1 MTLLTIKLKN
11 MRYFINSFKFLL
23 FALIIFSCEERVE
36 LDYVEFTPG
45 SLADNDGK
53 IIYSDV
59 DVYPVLDVISTDTPS
74 VDNSIKTGLVFNI
87 DTVKA
92 PAESTFDYS
101 KFTIDKPSGVIS
113 YDNSMG
119 GLTEGNYSIS
129 LSVDNAGG
137 VARYDDVVTISVL
150 SVPIQINIDSESVDV
165 GSLQIGEIATASVT
179 DLSGQGVVSM
189 VTYQLVDASD
199 IYSINE
205 TTGVISKDKAANSG
219 SVKLSVQVGSNLGA
233 VVASDLLTVNV
244 GPSPT
249 ISLLQLDG
257 STPLTRV
264 TLSPYTAYT
273 SYPPVLSDMTAASW
287 DIILPPTLDNFK
299 NFFSMGAAGEITVA
313 ADANL
318 PEGDYKIGVTPKNA
332 GGISLDFPEVLTIKV
347 ENRSAVVF
355 EDLINNHPGEDD
367 SAAPSAVNGWSSHL
381 ISGTKDDGSSWKK
394 MKAVAGKW
402 GSMRRWMG
410 GSYVG
415 DSDECV
421 IREIDLSS
429 IDKTKPTTVVFGEVI
444 GYGPAYM
451 NKYDRAFYYGEDITN
466 VSSGSWNDAEWVPF
480 NGLGLEGADWL
491 GANWNAGNGPPQDYT
506 KTINLNSI
514 SGDKVYLNWRM
525 RRKDSQTGKQN
536 GQWVIN
542 DIRIEQPDVYA
553 AEEE

>member
-1 MTLLTIKLKN
+1 
-11 MRYFINSFKFLL
+11 MRYIINTFKFLL
-23 FALIIFSCEERVE
+23 FFIIILSCEERVE
-36 LDYVEFTPG
+36 LDYVEYSPG

-53 IIYSDV
+53 ITYADV
-59 DVYPVLDVISTDTPS
+59 DVYPLLDIISTDTPS
-74 VDNSIKTGLVFNI
+74 VDNSIKTGVVFSI
-87 DTVKA
+87 DTIKA
-92 PAESTFDYS
+92 PAESTFDHS
-101 KFTIDKPSGVIS
+101 KFSIDKPSGVIS

-119 GLTEGNYSIS
+119 GLSEGNYMIS
-129 LSVDNAGG
+129 VSVNNAGG
-137 VARYDDVVTISVL
+137 IAKYDDAVAMTVL
-150 SVPIQINIDSESVDV
+150 SVPIQVNIDNQSIDV
-165 GSLQIGEIATASVT
+165 GSLEIGEIATASIT
-179 DLSGQGVVSM
+179 DLSGQGVVNS
-189 VTYQLVDASD
+189 VTYQLIDAPD
-199 IYSINE
+199 IYTINE
-205 TTGVISKDKAANSG
+205 TTGVISKVKAANSG

-273 SYPPVLSDMTAASW
+273 SYPPVLSDMTAVTW
-287 DIILPPTLDNFK
+287 NIILPPSLDNFK
-299 NFFSMGAAGEITVA
+299 NFFSMGASGEIIIA

-318 PEGDYKIGVTPKNA
+318 PEGDYKIGITPQNA

-355 EDLINNHPGEDD
+355 EDLINGDGD
-367 SAAPSAVNGWSSHL
+367 SAPPASVDGWSTHL
-381 ISGTKDDGSSWKK
+381 ISGTADGSSWKK

-410 GSYVG
+410 GTYVG

-429 IDKTKPTTVVFGEVI
+429 IDKTKPTTIVFGEVI

-451 NKYDRAFYYGEDITN
+451 NKYDRAFYYGEDTTN
-466 VSSGSWNDAEWVPF
+466 VSAGTWNDTEWVPF
-480 NGLGLEGADWL
+480 AGLGLEGADWL
-491 GANWNAGNGPPQDYT
+491 GANWSSGNGPPQDYT
-506 KTINLNSI
+506 RSINLNTI
-514 SGDKVYLNWRM
+514 SGNKIYINWRM

-542 DIRIEQPDVYA
+542 DVRLEQPDVYT

>member
-74 VDNSIKTGLVFNI
+74 VDNSINTGLVFNI

-287 DIILPPTLDNFK
+287 DIILPSTLDNFK
-299 NFFSMGAAGEITVA
+299 NFFSMGAAGEITIA

>member
-1 MTLLTIKLKN
+1 
-11 MRYFINSFKFLL
+11 MRYFINNFKFLL

-74 VDNSIKTGLVFNI
+74 VDNSINTGLVFNI

-101 KFTIDKPSGVIS
+101 KFSIDKPSGVIS

-119 GLTEGNYSIS
+119 GLTEGNYSIT

-205 TTGVISKDKAANSG
+205 TTGIISKDKAANSG

-299 NFFSMGAAGEITVA
+299 NFFSMGAAGEITIA
-313 ADANL
+313 SDANL

-355 EDLINNHPGEDD
+355 EDLINDHPGEDD
-367 SAAPSAVNGWSSHL
+367 SAPPSAVNGWSSHV

-429 IDKTKPTTVVFGEVI
+429 IDKTKPTTIVFGEVI

-466 VSSGSWNDAEWVPF
+466 VSSGTWNDAEWVPL

-506 KTINLNSI
+506 KSINLNSI

>member
-1 MTLLTIKLKN
+1 

-74 VDNSIKTGLVFNI
+74 VDNSINTGLVFNI

-101 KFTIDKPSGVIS
+101 KFSIDKPSGVIS

-119 GLTEGNYSIS
+119 GLTEGNYSIT

-299 NFFSMGAAGEITVA
+299 NFFSMGAAGEITIA
-313 ADANL
+313 SDANL

-355 EDLINNHPGEDD
+355 EDLINDHPGEDD
-367 SAAPSAVNGWSSHL
+367 SAPPSAVNGWSSHV

-429 IDKTKPTTVVFGEVI
+429 IDKTKPTTIVFGEVI

-466 VSSGSWNDAEWVPF
+466 VSSGTWNDAEWVPL

-506 KTINLNSI
+506 KSINLNSI

>member
-299 NFFSMGAAGEITVA
+299 NFFNMGAAGEITIA

>member
-1 MTLLTIKLKN
+1 
-11 MRYFINSFKFLL
+11 MRYFINNFNFLL

-74 VDNSIKTGLVFNI
+74 VDNSINTGLVFNI

-101 KFTIDKPSGVIS
+101 KFSIDKPSGVIS

-119 GLTEGNYSIS
+119 GLTEGNYSIT

-299 NFFSMGAAGEITVA
+299 NFFSMGAAGEIIIA

-355 EDLINNHPGEDD
+355 EDLINDHPGEDD
-367 SAAPSAVNGWSSHL
+367 SAPPSAVNGWSSHV

-429 IDKTKPTTVVFGEVI
+429 IDKTKPTTIVFGEVI

-466 VSSGSWNDAEWVPF
+466 VSSGTWNDAEWVPL

-506 KTINLNSI
+506 KSINLNSI

>member
-11 MRYFINSFKFLL
+11 MRYLLNSFKFLL

-74 VDNSIKTGLVFNI
+74 VDNSINTGLVFNI

-299 NFFSMGAAGEITVA
+299 NFFSMGAAGEITIA

>member
-1 MTLLTIKLKN
+1 
-11 MRYFINSFKFLL
+11 MRYFINNFNFLL

-59 DVYPVLDVISTDTPS
+59 NVYPVLNVISTDTPS
-74 VDNSIKTGLVFNI
+74 VDNSINTGLVFNI

-101 KFTIDKPSGVIS
+101 KFSIDKPSGIIS

-119 GLTEGNYSIS
+119 GLTEGNYSIT

-299 NFFSMGAAGEITVA
+299 NFFSMGAAGEITIA
-313 ADANL
+313 SDANL

-355 EDLINNHPGEDD
+355 EDLINDHPGEDD
-367 SAAPSAVNGWSSHL
+367 SAPPSAVNGWSSHV

-429 IDKTKPTTVVFGEVI
+429 IDKTKPTTIVFGEVI

-466 VSSGSWNDAEWVPF
+466 VSSGTWNDAEWVPL

-506 KTINLNSI
+506 KSINLNSI

>member
-1 MTLLTIKLKN
+1 
-11 MRYFINSFKFLL
+11 MRYIINTFKFLL
-23 FALIIFSCEERVE
+23 FFIIILSCEERVE
-36 LDYVEFTPG
+36 LDYVEYSPG

-53 IIYSDV
+53 ITYADV
-59 DVYPVLDVISTDTPS
+59 DVYPLLDIISTDTPS
-74 VDNSIKTGLVFNI
+74 VDNSIKTGVVFSI

-92 PAESTFDYS
+92 PAESTFDHS
-101 KFTIDKPSGVIS
+101 KFSIDKPSGVIS

-119 GLTEGNYSIS
+119 GLSEGNYMIS
-129 LSVDNAGG
+129 VSVNNAGG
-137 VARYDDVVTISVL
+137 VAKYDDAVSMTVL
-150 SVPIQINIDSESVDV
+150 SVPIQVNIDNQSVDV
-165 GSLQIGEIATASVT
+165 GSLEIGEIATASIT
-179 DLSGQGVVSM
+179 DLSGQGVVNS
-189 VTYQLVDASD
+189 VTYQLIDAPD
-199 IYSINE
+199 TYTINE
-205 TTGVISKDKAANSG
+205 TTGVISKVKAANSG

-249 ISLLQLDG
+249 ITLFQLDG
-257 STPLTRV
+257 TTLLTRV

-273 SYPPVLSDMTAASW
+273 SYPPLLSDMNAASW
-287 DIILPPTLDNFK
+287 GIILPPSLENFK
-299 NFFSMGAAGEITVA
+299 NFFSMGAAGEITLA

-318 PEGDYKIGVTPKNA
+318 PEGDYKIGLTPQNA

-355 EDLINNHPGEDD
+355 EDLINGDGD
-367 SAAPSAVNGWSSHL
+367 SAPPASVDGWSTHL
-381 ISGTKDDGSSWKK
+381 ISGTADGSSWKK

-410 GSYVG
+410 GTYVG

-429 IDKTKPTTVVFGEVI
+429 IDKTKPTTIVFGEVI

-451 NKYDRAFYYGEDITN
+451 NKYDRAFYYGEDTTN
-466 VSSGSWNDAEWVPF
+466 VSAGTWNDTEWVPF
-480 NGLGLEGADWL
+480 AGLGLEGADWL
-491 GANWNAGNGPPQDYT
+491 GANWSSGNGPPQDYT
-506 KTINLNSI
+506 RSINLNTI
-514 SGDKVYLNWRM
+514 SGNKIYINWRM

-542 DIRIEQPDVYA
+542 DVRLEQPDVYT

>member
-1 MTLLTIKLKN
+1 
-11 MRYFINSFKFLL
+11 MRYIINTYKFLL
-23 FALIIFSCEERVE
+23 FSIIIFSCEERVE
-36 LDYVEFTPG
+36 LDYVEYSPG

-53 IIYSDV
+53 ITYADV
-59 DVYPVLDVISTDTPS
+59 DVYPLLDIISTDTPS
-74 VDNSIKTGLVFNI
+74 VDNSIKTGVVFSI
-87 DTVKA
+87 DTIKA
-92 PAESTFDYS
+92 PAESTFDHS
-101 KFTIDKPSGVIS
+101 KFSIDKPSGVIS

-119 GLTEGNYSIS
+119 GLSEGNYMIS
-129 LSVDNAGG
+129 VSVNNAGG
-137 VARYDDVVTISVL
+137 IAKYDDAVAMTVL
-150 SVPIQINIDSESVDV
+150 SVPIQVNIDNQSIDV
-165 GSLQIGEIATASVT
+165 GSLEIGEIATASIT
-179 DLSGQGVVSM
+179 DLSGQGVVNS
-189 VTYQLVDASD
+189 VTYQLIDAPD
-199 IYSINE
+199 IYTINE
-205 TTGVISKDKAANSG
+205 TTGVISKVKAANSG

-273 SYPPVLSDMTAASW
+273 SYPPVLSDMTAVTW
-287 DIILPPTLDNFK
+287 NIILPPSLDNFK
-299 NFFSMGAAGEITVA
+299 NFFSMGASGEITLA

-318 PEGDYKIGVTPKNA
+318 PEGDYKIGITPQNA

-355 EDLINNHPGEDD
+355 EDLINGDGD
-367 SAAPSAVNGWSSHL
+367 SAPPASVDGWSTHL
-381 ISGTKDDGSSWKK
+381 ISGTADGSSWKK

-410 GSYVG
+410 GTYVG

-429 IDKTKPTTVVFGEVI
+429 IDKTKPTTIVFGEVI

-451 NKYDRAFYYGEDITN
+451 NKYDRAFYYGEDTTN
-466 VSSGSWNDAEWVPF
+466 VSAGTWNDTEWVPF
-480 NGLGLEGADWL
+480 AGLGLEGADWL
-491 GANWNAGNGPPQDYT
+491 GANWSSGNGPPQDYT
-506 KTINLNSI
+506 RSINLNTI
-514 SGDKVYLNWRM
+514 SGNKIYINWRM

-542 DIRIEQPDVYA
+542 DVRLEQPDVYT

>member
-1 MTLLTIKLKN
+1 
-11 MRYFINSFKFLL
+11 MRYIINTYKFLL
-23 FALIIFSCEERVE
+23 FSIIIFSCEERVE
-36 LDYVEFTPG
+36 LDYVEYSPG

-53 IIYSDV
+53 ITYADV
-59 DVYPVLDVISTDTPS
+59 DVYPLLDIISTDTPS
-74 VDNSIKTGLVFNI
+74 VDNSIKTGVVFSI
-87 DTVKA
+87 DTIKA
-92 PAESTFDYS
+92 PAESTFDHS
-101 KFTIDKPSGVIS
+101 KFSIDKPSGVIS

-119 GLTEGNYSIS
+119 GLSEGNYMIS
-129 LSVDNAGG
+129 VSVNNAGG
-137 VARYDDVVTISVL
+137 IAKYDDAVAMTVL
-150 SVPIQINIDSESVDV
+150 SVPIQVNIDNQSIDV
-165 GSLQIGEIATASVT
+165 GSLEIGEIATASIT
-179 DLSGQGVVSM
+179 DLSGQGVVNS
-189 VTYQLVDASD
+189 VTYQLIDAPD
-199 IYSINE
+199 IYTINE
-205 TTGVISKDKAANSG
+205 TTGVISKVKAANSG

-273 SYPPVLSDMTAASW
+273 SYPPVLSDMTAVTW
-287 DIILPPTLDNFK
+287 NIILPPSLDNFK
-299 NFFSMGAAGEITVA
+299 NFFSMGASGEIIIA

-318 PEGDYKIGVTPKNA
+318 PEGDYKIGVTPQNA

-355 EDLINNHPGEDD
+355 EDLINGDGD
-367 SAAPSAVNGWSSHL
+367 SAPPAKSVDGWSTHL
-381 ISGTKDDGSSWKK
+381 ISGTADGSSWKK

-410 GSYVG
+410 GTYVG

-429 IDKTKPTTVVFGEVI
+429 IDKTKPTTIVFGEVI

-451 NKYDRAFYYGEDITN
+451 NKYDRAFYYGEDTTN
-466 VSSGSWNDAEWVPF
+466 VSAGTWNDTEWVPF
-480 NGLGLEGADWL
+480 AGLGLEGADWL
-491 GANWNAGNGPPQDYT
+491 GANWSSGNGPPQDYT
-506 KTINLNSI
+506 RSINLNTI
-514 SGDKVYLNWRM
+514 SGNKIYINWRM

-542 DIRIEQPDVYA
+542 DVRLEQPDVYT

>member
-1 MTLLTIKLKN
+1 

-36 LDYVEFTPG
+36 LDYVEFSPG

-74 VDNSIKTGLVFNI
+74 VDNSINTGLVFNI

-101 KFTIDKPSGVIS
+101 KFSIDKPSGVIS

-119 GLTEGNYSIS
+119 GLTEGNYSIT

-299 NFFSMGAAGEITVA
+299 NFFSMGAAGEITIA
-313 ADANL
+313 SDANL

-355 EDLINNHPGEDD
+355 EDLINDHPGEDD
-367 SAAPSAVNGWSSHL
+367 SAPPSAVNGWSSHV

-429 IDKTKPTTVVFGEVI
+429 IDKTKPTTIVFGEVI

-466 VSSGSWNDAEWVPF
+466 VSSGTWNDAEWVPL

-506 KTINLNSI
+506 KSINLNSI

>member
-1 MTLLTIKLKN
+1 

-74 VDNSIKTGLVFNI
+74 VDNSINTGLVFNI

-101 KFTIDKPSGVIS
+101 KFSIDKPSGVIS

-119 GLTEGNYSIS
+119 GLTEGKYSIT

-205 TTGVISKDKAANSG
+205 TTGIISKDKAANSG

-299 NFFSMGAAGEITVA
+299 NFFSMGAAGEITIA
-313 ADANL
+313 SDANL

-355 EDLINNHPGEDD
+355 EDLINDHPGEDD
-367 SAAPSAVNGWSSHL
+367 SAPPSAVNGWSSHV

-429 IDKTKPTTVVFGEVI
+429 IDKTKPTTIVFGEVI

-466 VSSGSWNDAEWVPF
+466 VSSGTWNDAEWVPL

-506 KTINLNSI
+506 KSINLNSI

>member
-1 MTLLTIKLKN
+1 
-11 MRYFINSFKFLL
+11 MRYIINTYKFLL
-23 FALIIFSCEERVE
+23 FSIIIFSCEERVE
-36 LDYVEFTPG
+36 LDYVEYSPG

-53 IIYSDV
+53 ITYADV
-59 DVYPVLDVISTDTPS
+59 DVYPLLDIISTDTPS
-74 VDNSIKTGLVFNI
+74 VDNSIKTGVVFSI
-87 DTVKA
+87 DTIKA
-92 PAESTFDYS
+92 PAESTFDHS
-101 KFTIDKPSGVIS
+101 KFSIDKPSGVIS

-119 GLTEGNYSIS
+119 GLSEGNYMIS
-129 LSVDNAGG
+129 VSVNNAGG
-137 VARYDDVVTISVL
+137 IAKYDDAVAMTVL
-150 SVPIQINIDSESVDV
+150 SVPIQVNIDNQSIDV
-165 GSLQIGEIATASVT
+165 GSLEIGEIATASIT
-179 DLSGQGVVSM
+179 DLSGQGVVNS
-189 VTYQLVDASD
+189 VTYQLIDAPD
-199 IYSINE
+199 IYTINE
-205 TTGVISKDKAANSG
+205 TTGVISKVKAANSG

-273 SYPPVLSDMTAASW
+273 SYPPVLSDMTAVTW
-287 DIILPPTLDNFK
+287 NIILPPSLDNFK
-299 NFFSMGAAGEITVA
+299 NFFSMGASGEITLA

-318 PEGDYKIGVTPKNA
+318 PEGDYKIGITPQNA

-355 EDLINNHPGEDD
+355 EDLINGDGD
-367 SAAPSAVNGWSSHL
+367 SAPPASVDGWSTHL
-381 ISGTKDDGSSWKK
+381 ISGTADGSSWKK

-410 GSYVG
+410 GTYVG

-429 IDKTKPTTVVFGEVI
+429 IDKTKPTTIVFGEVI

-451 NKYDRAFYYGEDITN
+451 NKYDRAFYYGEDTTN
-466 VSSGSWNDAEWVPF
+466 VSAGTWNDTEWVPF
-480 NGLGLEGADWL
+480 AGLGLEGADWL
-491 GANWNAGNGPPQDYT
+491 GANWSSGNGPPQDYT
-506 KTINLNSI
+506 RSINLNTI
-514 SGDKVYLNWRM
+514 SGNKIYINWRM

-536 GQWVIN
+536 GQWLIN
-542 DIRIEQPDVYA
+542 DVRLEQPDVYT

>member
-1 MTLLTIKLKN
+1 

-74 VDNSIKTGLVFNI
+74 VDNSINTGLVFNI

-101 KFTIDKPSGVIS
+101 KFSIDKPSGVIS

-119 GLTEGNYSIS
+119 GLTEGNYSIT

-299 NFFSMGAAGEITVA
+299 NFFSMGAAGEITIA
-313 ADANL
+313 SDANL

-355 EDLINNHPGEDD
+355 EDLINDHPGEDD
-367 SAAPSAVNGWSSHL
+367 SAPPSAVNGWSSHV

-429 IDKTKPTTVVFGEVI
+429 IDKTKPTTIVFGEVI

-466 VSSGSWNDAEWVPF
+466 VSSGTWNDAEWVPL

-491 GANWNAGNGPPQDYT
+491 GANWNSGNGPPQDYT
-506 KTINLNSI
+506 KSINLNSI

>member
-74 VDNSIKTGLVFNI
+74 VDNSINTGLVFNI

-299 NFFSMGAAGEITVA
+299 NFFSMGAAGEITIA

-466 VSSGSWNDAEWVPF
+466 VSSGLWNDAEWVPF

>member
-1 MTLLTIKLKN
+1 

-59 DVYPVLDVISTDTPS
+59 NVYPVLDVISTDTPS
-74 VDNSIKTGLVFNI
+74 VDNSINTGLVFNI

-101 KFTIDKPSGVIS
+101 KFSIDKPSGVIS

-119 GLTEGNYSIS
+119 GLTEGNYSIT

-205 TTGVISKDKAANSG
+205 TTGIISKDKAANSG

-299 NFFSMGAAGEITVA
+299 NFFSMGAAGEITIA
-313 ADANL
+313 SDANL

-355 EDLINNHPGEDD
+355 EDLINDHPGEDD
-367 SAAPSAVNGWSSHL
+367 SAPPSAVNGWSSHV

-429 IDKTKPTTVVFGEVI
+429 IDKTKPTTIVFGEVI

-466 VSSGSWNDAEWVPF
+466 VSSGTWNDAEWVPL

-506 KTINLNSI
+506 KSINLNSI

>member
-1 MTLLTIKLKN
+1 

-74 VDNSIKTGLVFNI
+74 VDNSINTGLVFNI

-101 KFTIDKPSGVIS
+101 KFSIDKPSGVIS

-165 GSLQIGEIATASVT
+165 GSLEIGEIATASVT

-299 NFFSMGAAGEITVA
+299 NFFSMGAAGEITIA

-355 EDLINNHPGEDD
+355 EDLINDHPGEDD

-429 IDKTKPTTVVFGEVI
+429 IDKTKPTTIVFGEVI

-466 VSSGSWNDAEWVPF
+466 VSSGTWNDAEWVPLS
-480 NGLGLEGADWL
+480 GLGLEGADWL
-491 GANWNAGNGPPQDYT
+491 GANWNSGNGPPQDYT
-506 KTINLNSI
+506 KSINLNSI

>member
-1 MTLLTIKLKN
+1 
-11 MRYFINSFKFLL
+11 MRYFINNFNFLL

-59 DVYPVLDVISTDTPS
+59 NVYPVLDVISTDTPS
-74 VDNSIKTGLVFNI
+74 VDNSINTGLVFNI

-101 KFTIDKPSGVIS
+101 KFSIDKPSGIIS

-119 GLTEGNYSIS
+119 GLTEGNYSIT

-299 NFFSMGAAGEITVA
+299 NFFSMGAAGEITIA
-313 ADANL
+313 SDANL

-355 EDLINNHPGEDD
+355 EDLINDHPGEDD
-367 SAAPSAVNGWSSHL
+367 SAPPSAVNGWSSHV

-429 IDKTKPTTVVFGEVI
+429 IDKTKPTTIVFGEVI

-466 VSSGSWNDAEWVPF
+466 VSSGTWNDAEWVPL

-506 KTINLNSI
+506 KSINLNSI

>member
-1 MTLLTIKLKN
+1 

-74 VDNSIKTGLVFNI
+74 VDNSINTGLVFNI

-299 NFFSMGAAGEITVA
+299 NFFSMGAAGEITIA

>member
-1 MTLLTIKLKN
+1 
-11 MRYFINSFKFLL
+11 MRYFINNFKFLL
-23 FALIIFSCEERVE
+23 IALIIFSCEERVE

-59 DVYPVLDVISTDTPS
+59 NVYPVLDVISTDTPS
-74 VDNSIKTGLVFNI
+74 VDNSINTGLVFNI

-101 KFTIDKPSGVIS
+101 KFSIDKPSGIIS

-119 GLTEGNYSIS
+119 GLTEGNYSIT

-189 VTYQLVDASD
+189 VTYQLVDAPD

-299 NFFSMGAAGEITVA
+299 NFFSMGAAGEITIA
-313 ADANL
+313 SDANL

-355 EDLINNHPGEDD
+355 EDLINDHPGEDD
-367 SAAPSAVNGWSSHL
+367 SAPPSAVNGWSSHV

-429 IDKTKPTTVVFGEVI
+429 IDKTKPTTIVFGEVI

-466 VSSGSWNDAEWVPF
+466 VSSGTWNDAEWVPL

-506 KTINLNSI
+506 KSINLNSI

>member
-74 VDNSIKTGLVFNI
+74 VDNSINTGLVFNI

-299 NFFSMGAAGEITVA
+299 NFFSMGAAGEITIA

-332 GGISLDFPEVLTIKV
+332 GGISLDFPEVLTIKI

-355 EDLINNHPGEDD
+355 EDLINDHPGEDD

>member
-1 MTLLTIKLKN
+1 
-11 MRYFINSFKFLL
+11 MRYFINNFNFLL

-74 VDNSIKTGLVFNI
+74 VDNSINTGLVFNI

-101 KFTIDKPSGVIS
+101 KFSIDKPSGVIS

-205 TTGVISKDKAANSG
+205 TTGIISKDKAANSG

-299 NFFSMGAAGEITVA
+299 NFFSMGAAGEITIA
-313 ADANL
+313 SDANL

-355 EDLINNHPGEDD
+355 EDLINDHPGEDD
-367 SAAPSAVNGWSSHL
+367 SAPPSAVNGWSSHV

-429 IDKTKPTTVVFGEVI
+429 IDKTKPTTIVFGEVI

-466 VSSGSWNDAEWVPF
+466 VSSGTWNDAEWVPL

-506 KTINLNSI
+506 KSINLNSI

>member
-1 MTLLTIKLKN
+1 
-11 MRYFINSFKFLL
+11 MRYFINNFNFLL

-59 DVYPVLDVISTDTPS
+59 NVYPVLDVISTDTPS
-74 VDNSIKTGLVFNI
+74 VDNSINTGLVFNI

-101 KFTIDKPSGVIS
+101 KFSIDKPSGVIS

-119 GLTEGNYSIS
+119 GLTEGNYSIT

-299 NFFSMGAAGEITVA
+299 NFFSMGAAGEITIA
-313 ADANL
+313 SDANL

-355 EDLINNHPGEDD
+355 EDLINDHPGEDD
-367 SAAPSAVNGWSSHL
+367 SAPPSAVNGWSSHV

-429 IDKTKPTTVVFGEVI
+429 IDKTKPTTIVFGEVI

-466 VSSGSWNDAEWVPF
+466 VSSGTWNDAEWVPL

-506 KTINLNSI
+506 KSINLNSI

>member
-1 MTLLTIKLKN
+1 

-74 VDNSIKTGLVFNI
+74 VDNSINTGLVFNI

-299 NFFSMGAAGEITVA
+299 NFFSMGAAGEITIA

-332 GGISLDFPEVLTIKV
+332 GGISLDFPEVLTIKI

-355 EDLINNHPGEDD
+355 EDLINDHPGEDD

>member
-1 MTLLTIKLKN
+1 
-11 MRYFINSFKFLL
+11 MRYIINTYKFLL
-23 FALIIFSCEERVE
+23 FSIIIFSCEERVE
-36 LDYVEFTPG
+36 LDYVEYSPG

-53 IIYSDV
+53 ITYADV
-59 DVYPVLDVISTDTPS
+59 DVYPLLDIISTDTPS
-74 VDNSIKTGLVFNI
+74 VDNSIKTGVVFSI
-87 DTVKA
+87 DTIKA
-92 PAESTFDYS
+92 PAESTFDHS
-101 KFTIDKPSGVIS
+101 KFSIDKPSGVIS

-119 GLTEGNYSIS
+119 GLSEGNYMIS
-129 LSVDNAGG
+129 VSVNNAGG
-137 VARYDDVVTISVL
+137 IAKYDDAVAMTVL
-150 SVPIQINIDSESVDV
+150 SVPIQVNIDNQSIDV
-165 GSLQIGEIATASVT
+165 GSLEIGEIATASIT
-179 DLSGQGVVSM
+179 DLSGQGVVNS
-189 VTYQLVDASD
+189 VTYQLIDAPD
-199 IYSINE
+199 IYTINE
-205 TTGVISKDKAANSG
+205 TTGVISKVKAANSG

-273 SYPPVLSDMTAASW
+273 SYPPVLSDMTAVTW
-287 DIILPPTLDNFK
+287 NIILPPSLDNFK
-299 NFFSMGAAGEITVA
+299 NFFSMGASGEITLA

-318 PEGDYKIGVTPKNA
+318 PEGDYKIGITPQNA

-355 EDLINNHPGEDD
+355 EDLINGDGD
-367 SAAPSAVNGWSSHL
+367 SAPPASVDGWSTHL
-381 ISGTKDDGSSWKK
+381 ISGTADGSSWKK

-410 GSYVG
+410 GTYVG

-429 IDKTKPTTVVFGEVI
+429 IDKTKPTTIVFGEVI
-444 GYGPAYM
+444 GYGQPYM
-451 NKYDRAFYYGEDITN
+451 DKYDRAFYYGEDTTN
-466 VSSGSWNDAEWVPF
+466 LSTGTWSDTEWVPF
-480 NGLGLEGADWL
+480 AGLGLEGTDWL
-491 GANWNAGNGPPQDYT
+491 GVNWSGGNGPPQDYT
-506 KTINLNSI
+506 RSINLNTI
-514 SGDKVYLNWRM
+514 AGNKIYINWRM

-542 DIRIEQPDVYA
+542 DVRLEQPDVYT

>member
-74 VDNSIKTGLVFNI
+74 VDNSINTGLVFNI

-299 NFFSMGAAGEITVA
+299 NFFSMGAAGEITIA

-332 GGISLDFPEVLTIKV
+332 GGISLDFPEVLTMKV

>member
-1 MTLLTIKLKN
+1 

-59 DVYPVLDVISTDTPS
+59 NVYPVLDVISTDTPS
-74 VDNSIKTGLVFNI
+74 VDNSINTGLVFNI

-101 KFTIDKPSGVIS
+101 KFSIDKPSGIIS

-299 NFFSMGAAGEITVA
+299 NFFSMGAAGEITIA
-313 ADANL
+313 SDANL

-355 EDLINNHPGEDD
+355 EDLINDHPGEDD
-367 SAAPSAVNGWSSHL
+367 SAPPSAVNGWSSHV

-429 IDKTKPTTVVFGEVI
+429 IDKTKPTTIVFGEVI

-466 VSSGSWNDAEWVPF
+466 VSSGTWNDAEWVPL

-506 KTINLNSI
+506 KSINLNSI

>member
-1 MTLLTIKLKN
+1 

-74 VDNSIKTGLVFNI
+74 VDNSINTGLVFNI

-299 NFFSMGAAGEITVA
+299 NFFSMGAAGEITIA

-355 EDLINNHPGEDD
+355 EDLINDHPGEDD

-429 IDKTKPTTVVFGEVI
+429 IDKTKPTTIVFGEVI

-466 VSSGSWNDAEWVPF
+466 VSSGTWNDAEWVPLS
-480 NGLGLEGADWL
+480 GLGLEGADWL
-491 GANWNAGNGPPQDYT
+491 GANWNSGNGPPQDYT
-506 KTINLNSI
+506 KSINLNSI

>member
-74 VDNSIKTGLVFNI
+74 VDNSINTGLVFNI

-299 NFFSMGAAGEITVA
+299 NFFSMGVAGEITIA

-367 SAAPSAVNGWSSHL
+367 SAAPSAVTGWSSHI

>member
-1 MTLLTIKLKN
+1 

-74 VDNSIKTGLVFNI
+74 VDNSINTGLVFNI

-101 KFTIDKPSGVIS
+101 KFSIDKPSGVIS

-119 GLTEGNYSIS
+119 GLTEGNYSIT

-205 TTGVISKDKAANSG
+205 TTGIISKDKAANSG
-219 SVKLSVQVGSNLGA
+219 LVKLSVQVGSNLGA

-299 NFFSMGAAGEITVA
+299 NFFSMGAAGEITIA
-313 ADANL
+313 SDANL

-332 GGISLDFPEVLTIKV
+332 GGISLDFPEVLTVKV

-355 EDLINNHPGEDD
+355 EDLINDHPGEDD
-367 SAAPSAVNGWSSHL
+367 SAPPSAVNGWSSHV

-429 IDKTKPTTVVFGEVI
+429 IDKTKPTTIVFGEVI

-466 VSSGSWNDAEWVPF
+466 VSSGTWNDAEWVPL

-506 KTINLNSI
+506 KSINLNSI

>member
-1 MTLLTIKLKN
+1 

-74 VDNSIKTGLVFNI
+74 VDNSINTGLVFNI

-101 KFTIDKPSGVIS
+101 KFSIDKPSGVIS

-299 NFFSMGAAGEITVA
+299 NFFSMGAAGEITIA
-313 ADANL
+313 SDANL

-355 EDLINNHPGEDD
+355 EDLINDHPGEDD
-367 SAAPSAVNGWSSHL
+367 SAPPSAVNGWSSHV

-429 IDKTKPTTVVFGEVI
+429 IDKTKPTTIVFGEVI

-466 VSSGSWNDAEWVPF
+466 VSSGTWNDAEWVPL

-506 KTINLNSI
+506 KSINLNSI

>member
-1 MTLLTIKLKN
+1 MTLLMIKLKN
-11 MRYFINSFKFLL
+11 MRYLLNSFKFLL

-74 VDNSIKTGLVFNI
+74 VDNSINTGLVFNI

-299 NFFSMGAAGEITVA
+299 NFFSMGAAGEITIA

-332 GGISLDFPEVLTIKV
+332 GGISLDFPEVLTMKV

>member
-1 MTLLTIKLKN
+1 
-11 MRYFINSFKFLL
+11 MRYFINNFNFLL

-59 DVYPVLDVISTDTPS
+59 NVYPVLDVISTDTPS
-74 VDNSIKTGLVFNI
+74 VDNSINTGLVFNI

-101 KFTIDKPSGVIS
+101 KFSIDKPSGVIS

-119 GLTEGNYSIS
+119 GLTEGNYSIT

-299 NFFSMGAAGEITVA
+299 NFFSMGAAGEITIA
-313 ADANL
+313 SDANL

-355 EDLINNHPGEDD
+355 EDLINDHPGEDD
-367 SAAPSAVNGWSSHL
+367 SAPPSDVNGWSSHV

-429 IDKTKPTTVVFGEVI
+429 IDKTKPTTIVFGEVI

-466 VSSGSWNDAEWVPF
+466 VSSGTWNDAEWVPL

-506 KTINLNSI
+506 KSINLNSI